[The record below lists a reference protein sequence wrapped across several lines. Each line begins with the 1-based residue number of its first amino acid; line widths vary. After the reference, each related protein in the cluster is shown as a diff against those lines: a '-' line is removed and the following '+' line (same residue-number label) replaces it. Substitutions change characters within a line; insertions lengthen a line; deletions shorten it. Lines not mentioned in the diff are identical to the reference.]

1 MGVYGDNQPTS
12 VRDGVT
18 EVGERDGTIG
28 HEPPVCFD
36 PCDKLM
42 GDRSTVVVRMDES
55 RDD

>member
-18 EVGERDGTIG
+18 EVGEWDGTIG